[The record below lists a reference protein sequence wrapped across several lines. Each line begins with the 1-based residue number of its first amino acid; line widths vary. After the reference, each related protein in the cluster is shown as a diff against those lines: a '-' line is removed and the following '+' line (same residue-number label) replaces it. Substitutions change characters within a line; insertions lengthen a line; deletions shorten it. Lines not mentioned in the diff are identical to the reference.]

1 MALLRLLFGTEH
13 KDRGR
18 RTVSCQMVPSHLVDR
33 WCCFWSQYLV
43 VLIGQ
48 QDTKN
53 VYIRSTSPV
62 AVVFFVTRHSSWAV
76 HEHERT
82 HEDVF
87 RVGKTAKIISLGDEA
102 DRRLVEFHPA
112 RTGRWW
118 RFVSKRTHCCHY
130 DNHQEFEFHFLNFS
144 WVKILEKRE
153 VRGHRFSPPYLVHCS
168 VWLEY

>member
-18 RTVSCQMVPSHLVDR
+18 RTVSCQMVPSRLVDR

-53 VYIRSTSPV
+53 VYIKSTSSV

-130 DNHQEFEFHFLNFS
+130 DNHQEFEFYFLNFS

>member
-18 RTVSCQMVPSHLVDR
+18 RNVSCQMVPSRLVDR

-43 VLIGQ
+43 ILIGQ

-53 VYIRSTSPV
+53 FYIRSTSLV

-87 RVGKTAKIISLGDEA
+87 RVGKTTKIISLGDEA

-130 DNHQEFEFHFLNFS
+130 NNHQEFEFHSLNFS

>member
-18 RTVSCQMVPSHLVDR
+18 RTVSCQMVPFRLVDR

-43 VLIGQ
+43 ILIGQ

-53 VYIRSTSPV
+53 FYIRSTSLV

-87 RVGKTAKIISLGDEA
+87 RVGKTTKIISLGDEA

-118 RFVSKRTHCCHY
+118 RFVSKRTHCCHCN
-130 DNHQEFEFHFLNFS
+130 NHQEFEFHFLNFS

>member
-18 RTVSCQMVPSHLVDR
+18 RTVSCQMVPSRLVDR

-87 RVGKTAKIISLGDEA
+87 RVGKRLKLSPLATKQTGDLLSFTQRGQVVDDA
-102 DRRLVEFHPA
+102 
-112 RTGRWW
+112 
-118 RFVSKRTHCCHY
+118 S
-130 DNHQEFEFHFLNFS
+130 FLNGHIAAIMTIIRNLNSIS
-144 WVKILEKRE
+144 WISAE
-153 VRGHRFSPPYLVHCS
+153 
-168 VWLEY
+168 

>member
-18 RTVSCQMVPSHLVDR
+18 RTVSCQMVPSRLVDR

-43 VLIGQ
+43 ILIGQ

-53 VYIRSTSPV
+53 FYIRSTSLV

-87 RVGKTAKIISLGDEA
+87 RVGKTTKIISLGDEA
-102 DRRLVEFHPA
+102 DRRLVEFYPA

-130 DNHQEFEFHFLNFS
+130 NNHQEFEFHFLNFS